1 MSLGPSISILTDF
14 LIIYYTPVVSTFHL
28 TMSKPCV
35 YSALL
40 NSLKVLSPFEK
51 LFTCSTVRC
60 QIHDISPPNLVG
72 GHDHPF
78 HSRNG
83 TILWSSTPSLH
94 MPETISCQLW
104 IINPKGSGGETV
116 EMRFIFKVLM
126 SFIF

>member
-51 LFTCSTVRC
+51 LFTCSTVIWVE
-60 QIHDISPPNLVG
+60 QSHVLVCRTG
-72 GHDHPF
+72 F
-78 HSRNG
+78 KYSLE
-83 TILWSSTPSLH
+83 ILNPEASTGA
-94 MPETISCQLW
+94 W
-104 IINPKGSGGETV
+104 ILALV
-116 EMRFIFKVLM
+116 
-126 SFIF
+126 SFA